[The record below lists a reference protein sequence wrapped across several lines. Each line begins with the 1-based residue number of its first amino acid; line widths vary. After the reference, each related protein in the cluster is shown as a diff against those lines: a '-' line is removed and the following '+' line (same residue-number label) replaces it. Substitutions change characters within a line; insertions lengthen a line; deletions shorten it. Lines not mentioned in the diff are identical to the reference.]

1 MGVMGMVMVPS
12 EGYPGGGVRRTLFL
26 GTVRNE
32 LMAGVSSLKAAVA
45 GSNTVVGTGKSFI
58 PYGPVSEKTEK
69 LDVLPTGQIK
79 TEMRIKINSKT
90 AHLLSAIDI
99 EYDFKIKLKSKTDF
113 KAALDAKNTAATAS
127 TFSKL
132 DPFFGLA
139 NIKLNPNPARANV
152 DYWVLKHNTTEAI
165 KMEKQSL
172 DVQGDMQYSDA
183 EIEFNHGL
191 ENGYVVEFEAE
202 GVLGAQQYYYDELW
216 GERAPNATDPQT
228 TLRFGRFSSRRA
240 TEKYRHTGATTVDN
254 SPTRQPLA
262 GKAFPSQIAQ
272 LKARHQGVIL
282 EDSDLARKYRQN
294 FYHEICLRDLSRQ
307 KVVQTGAY
315 PQDAGYDVRT
325 SGNGK
330 DTEDIANIW
339 GGKEYTFRLTHR
351 LQTPWHRH
359 AAHAFPV
366 LNCMNDPE
374 FIITMLPSTQW
385 IQNWAEVAHLIDDI
399 TIDNAACQ
407 VKYYDIPRPLWD
419 SMFPVSQQKS
429 YFMSDIRKSTH
440 ELAQLTFTGSGNWD
454 TREHVKQ
461 HTQTKKI
468 SLTEHDKLIRMFVVE
483 VQPQAWTT
491 HKEKAPSLPT
501 IDYFSEMWVEVSNT
515 ILEKYSKGW
524 QQAWK
529 DHYTHFARDK
539 NSVRE
544 RWVLTLGVDGD
555 IDNVGGGSIDFA
567 PIFNNAKIGYTLNT
581 GKVERYATHPDLR
594 PIYANVATVDDGP
607 VSDFY
612 GNWCTDGLGSIF
624 GAIGKR
630 DTDPGQTSF
639 TYDVTPL
646 ITVQA
651 VGVSALVFQNGQAS
665 IHQQT

>member
-1 MGVMGMVMVPS
+1 
-12 EGYPGGGVRRTLFL
+12 
-26 GTVRNE
+26 
-32 LMAGVSSLKAAVA
+32 MAGVSSLKAAVA

-99 EYDFKIKLKSKTDF
+99 EYDFKIKFKSKVDF
-113 KAALDAKNTAATAS
+113 QAALTAKMAAATGYAA
-127 TFSKL
+127 T
-132 DPFFGLA
+132 DPFYGLA
-139 NIKLNPNPARANV
+139 NVKLNPNPARSMV
-152 DYWVLKHNTTEAI
+152 DNWVLKHNTTEAI
-165 KMEKQSL
+165 KMDKQSL

-191 ENGYVVEFEAE
+191 ENGYIVEFAAE

-216 GERAPNATDPQT
+216 GERAINADDPQT
-228 TLRFGRFSSRRA
+228 LSRYGRYTSRRA
-240 TEKYRHTGATTVDN
+240 SANYKHTGAVTINTVAV
-254 SPTRQPLA
+254 REPLS
-262 GKAFPSQIAQ
+262 GRAFPTQFAQ

-294 FYHEICLRDLSRQ
+294 FYHEICLRDISRQ
-307 KVVQTGAY
+307 QVVQTAVTY
-315 PQDAGYDVRT
+315 PAAASYSVTATNAKTAQ
-325 SGNGK
+325 
-330 DTEDIANIW
+330 DIANIW

-374 FIITMLPSTQW
+374 FIITMLPWQQW
-385 IQNWAEVAHLIDDI
+385 IQNWSEVGHLLEEPTI
-399 TIDNAACQ
+399 TNAACQ

-454 TREHVKQ
+454 TTEHIKQ

-483 VQPQAWTT
+483 VQPQVWTT
-491 HKEKAPSLPT
+491 NKEKAPSLPT
-501 IDYFSEMWVEVSNT
+501 IDYFEEMWVEVSNT
-515 ILEKYSKGW
+515 VLQKYPTSW
-524 QQAWK
+524 VQAWK
-529 DHYTHFARDK
+529 DNYSHFARDK

-567 PIFNNAKIGYTLNT
+567 PIFNNSKIGYTLNT
-581 GKVERYATHPDLR
+581 GKIERYATHPDLR
-594 PIYANVATVDDGP
+594 SIYANVTAAAVATTE
-607 VSDFY
+607 FY

-624 GAIGKR
+624 GAIGKT
-630 DTDPGQTSF
+630 DTAGQASF
-639 TYDVTPL
+639 TYDVTPQ